1 MDWCFPLKLALCILA
16 SLVFTISY
24 LLQDKVELNH
34 SVAAPGVNS
43 DPDDMDG
50 REVIAV
56 RCIAV
61 GKAGGGEGSTKRVGG
76 VGA

>member
-1 MDWCFPLKLALCILA
+1 MDCSFPLKLALCILA

-24 LLQDKVELNH
+24 LCQNKVELNH
-34 SVAAPGVNS
+34 SVAAPGVDG

-50 REVIAV
+50 GEVTAV

-61 GKAGGGEGSTKRVGG
+61 GKVGGGEGSTKRVGG

>member
-1 MDWCFPLKLALCILA
+1 MDWCFPLKLALCIWA
-16 SLVFTISY
+16 SLVFAISY
-24 LLQDKVELNH
+24 LLQNKVELNH
-34 SVAAPGVNS
+34 SVAAPGVDI
-43 DPDDMDG
+43 DPDELDG
-50 REVIAV
+50 REVTAV